1 MCEFCHKHGEGKKW
15 YLQAQ
20 NYSEDLLSDL
30 QRRDFIRH
38 FIEDPE
44 HLNED
49 QRKIERLKRLPSY
62 VRAVIT
68 PIVVNRQKRV
78 HYGQV
83 VPIEEVE
90 RIFGFVNS
98 VTRLPCICRQAT
110 VGSEQ
115 RYCYAVSMV
124 PQAQSRLI
132 EMVRAVDASYLT
144 GPDTS
149 GLEALSK
156 EEALASLR
164 ELEKKGL
171 CHTVWTFI
179 SPFIGGICNCDRSD
193 CVAMRLSVTMDYPVM
208 FRAEYVAEVNP
219 DLCNGCRQC
228 MRVCQ
233 FGAMG
238 YGIAHEKVVIDPRR
252 CYGCGICR
260 ASCTKNAIVLSERSA
275 VPLAEH
281 VW

>member
-1 MCEFCHKHGEGKKW
+1 M
-15 YLQAQ
+15 
-20 NYSEDLLSDL
+20 
-30 QRRDFIRH
+30 
-38 FIEDPE
+38 
-44 HLNED
+44 
-49 QRKIERLKRLPSY
+49 
-62 VRAVIT
+62 
-68 PIVVNRQKRV
+68 VNRQKKI

-83 VPIEEVE
+83 VPIEDVE
-90 RIFGFVNS
+90 RILGFITS
-98 VTRLPCICRQAT
+98 VVRLPCICRQTT

-115 RYCYAVSMV
+115 RYCYGVSMV
-124 PQAQSRLI
+124 PQGESQFGQILRSL
-132 EMVRAVDASYLT
+132 DASYLT

-156 EEALASLR
+156 EETLNGLR

-179 SPFIGGICNCDRSD
+179 TPFLGGVCNCDRSD
-193 CVAMRLSVTMDYPVM
+193 CMAMRTTVTQGFPVM
-208 FRAEYVAEVNP
+208 FRAEYVAAVHP

-238 YGIAHEKVVIDPRR
+238 YSAASDKVVIDPRR

-260 ASCTKNAIVLSERSA
+260 ASCTKGAIILSDRSA
-275 VPLAEH
+275 VPLAAN

>member
-238 YGIAHEKVVIDPRR
+238 YSIAHVKVVIDPRR

-260 ASCTKNAIVLSERSA
+260 ASCTENAIALNERSA